1 MTTTRT
7 GFREL
12 TVSYIPNVSRKT
24 QDESKPY
31 EQDMKKIED
40 EIKQKPVAILPFLA
54 PGLLPE
60 RLEEGRCS
68 SFLSTTV

>member
-1 MTTTRT
+1 
-7 GFREL
+7 
-12 TVSYIPNVSRKT
+12 
-24 QDESKPY
+24 
-31 EQDMKKIED
+31 MKKIED